1 MWLLCQRSDMREM
14 LAVNAYSNCKTFILL
29 FMQLRGVILQNLF
42 IFCNPTKTHEQC
54 KELLLHQPNLS
65 YDVSS
70 KLSKWVN

>member
-1 MWLLCQRSDMREM
+1 MREV
-14 LAVNAYSNCKTFILL
+14 LAVHALSK
-29 FMQLRGVILQNLF
+29 LQNIYSVIYAAKKSDFTEFIYLY

-70 KLSKWVN
+70 KLSKWVNQILK

>member
-1 MWLLCQRSDMREM
+1 MREM
-14 LAVNAYSNCKTFILL
+14 LAVHALSK
-29 FMQLRGVILQNLF
+29 LQNIYSVIYAAKRSDFTELY

-70 KLSKWVN
+70 KLSKWVNQILK